1 MTRLRSVLGLVAT
14 LLAVFT
20 VVTPVQAADNSNQ
33 YVSKIE
39 LAHGLIVRYQ
49 NGVAPIASDGSPTGA
64 NAVRAELL
72 AGYGLGQDLYTLDF
86 INDVSYS
93 DALTYAAQLRQD
105 PRVAFVNINRIIG
118 RTALDA
124 KTISIRAAITPASA
138 VQSLKVADVWNKDLP
153 GVPRVQL
160 TWKAPT
166 SLFGA
171 KLSNYLVE
179 YSADSGKSW
188 TRIITGTSTKYLVAA
203 GISAG
208 TKYSFRVRAVTKA
221 TKLTKVNGVA
231 KLVTSSQIG
240 SASKIAALTPTTVPQ
255 APVLNPV
262 DSTTPGALLVSWKQQ
277 TAAQRGGL
285 PVTYLVTA
293 TADGQAELSCQT
305 TSTSCALAGAV
316 ASATYKISLVA
327 KNSRG
332 QVSADQTA
340 NTVPTK
346 IEPMFGSQ
354 WYLSAA
360 TGINVQKAWSYTK
373 GSPSVVVAVI
383 DSGITKHPDLDSQ
396 QVPGYDFVSNGT
408 RSCSYSNSGDRD
420 GWDSDPSDP
429 GDFYTDNTGFHS
441 SSWHGTHVS
450 GIIAAAQ
457 NDYGISGIAPNVK
470 LQPIRALGPDGGCSA
485 DLIAALNWAA
495 GLPVP
500 NVPANKTPAKV
511 INLSMGTSNASSC
524 DYAANAGSLASTGG
538 ALAALKK
545 AGVTT
550 ITAAGNSNTDAN
562 DSYPGN
568 CYPTI
573 NVGATGISQDR
584 AWYSNYTVQTNADG
598 AGVGV
603 DISAPGGDD
612 RDSATAPAGTKGKIL
627 SDLNDG
633 LREPGNPTFG
643 LEEGTS
649 MAAPVVAGVV
659 ALLYSIKPTITF
671 DQVFEVLKN
680 SVTKFKPGGDCAS
693 ATITRCGVGIVNA
706 GNAVEFLVTHG

>member
-1 MTRLRSVLGLVAT
+1 MTRLRSLLGLVTA
-14 LLAVFT
+14 LVAVFT
-20 VVTPVQAADNSNQ
+20 AVSPVQAADNSNSS
-33 YVSKIE
+33 VSKIE

-49 NGVAPIASDGSPTGA
+49 DGVAPIANNGLPTGA
-64 NAVRAELL
+64 NAVRTELL

-86 INDVSYS
+86 NDDVSYT
-93 DALTYAAQLRQD
+93 DALVYAAQLRQD

-118 RTALDA
+118 RTSLDT
-124 KTISIRAAITPASA
+124 KIINIRNAITAASA
-138 VQSLKVADVWNKDLP
+138 VQFLKVSDAWNINLP

-160 TWKAPT
+160 TWKAPK

-171 KLSNYLVE
+171 KLANYAIE
-179 YSADSGKSW
+179 YSSNAGKSW
-188 TRIITGTSTKYLVAA
+188 TRVNATTATSYLLTA
-203 GISAG
+203 GVQAG
-208 TKYSFRVRAVTKA
+208 VKYSYRVRAVTKIGST
-221 TKLTKVNGVA
+221 TKLGTTSAV
-231 KLVTSSQIG
+231 VTATAT
-240 SASKIAALTPTTVPQ
+240 SAPQ
-255 APVLNPV
+255 PPVLTSTALISSSSPV
-262 DSTTPGALLVSWKQQ
+262 ITWQTQTFAQQ
-277 TAAQRGGL
+277 GGL
-285 PVTYLVTA
+285 PVTYTA
-293 TADGQAELSCQT
+293 TARADGQPDVTCQSTGT
-305 TSTSCALAGAV
+305 TCTLVGMV
-316 ASATYKISLVA
+316 GTGNYKVSLTA
-327 KNSRG
+327 RNSRG
-332 QVSADQTA
+332 ETAGLNSVTSAQL
-340 NTVPTK
+340 
-346 IEPMFGSQ
+346 EPMFASQ
-354 WYLSAA
+354 WYLSAT
-360 TGINVQKAWSYTK
+360 TGINVQKAWGFTK
-373 GSPSVVVAVI
+373 GSPNVVVAVI

-396 QVPGYDFVSNGT
+396 QVAGYDFVSNGT
-408 RSCSYSNSGDRD
+408 RSCSFSKSGDGD
-420 GWDSDPSDP
+420 GWDADPSDP
-429 GDFYTDNTGFHS
+429 GDYYTDNSGFHA

-470 LQPIRALGPDGGCSA
+470 IQPIRALGPDGGCSA

-500 NVPANKTPAKV
+500 NVPTNKTPAKV
-511 INLSMGTSNASSC
+511 INLSMGTANASSC
-524 DYAANAGSLASTGG
+524 DYAANAGSMASTGG

-568 CYPTI
+568 CFPTI

-584 AWYSNYTVQTNADG
+584 SWYSNFTVQTNSDG

-612 RDSATAPAGTKGKIL
+612 RDSANAPAGTKGKIL

-633 LREPGNPTFG
+633 QREPGNPTFG

-659 ALLYSIKPTITF
+659 ALLYSVKPTITF
-671 DQVFEVLKN
+671 DQVYEVLKN

-693 ATITRCGVGIVNA
+693 SSITRCGVGIVNA
-706 GNAVEFLVTHG
+706 GNAVEYLVTHG

>member
-1 MTRLRSVLGLVAT
+1 MTRLRSLLGLVAA
-14 LLAVFT
+14 LVAVFT
-20 VVTPVQAADNSNQ
+20 VVTPVQAADNANS

-49 NGVAPIASDGSPTGA
+49 AGVSPIALDGLPTGA
-64 NAVRAELL
+64 NAVRTELS
-72 AGYGLGQDLYTLDF
+72 AGYGLGQDLYTVDF
-86 INDVSYS
+86 ANDVSYS

-118 RTALDA
+118 RTSLDT
-124 KTISIRAAITPASA
+124 KIITIRNAITPATA
-138 VQSLKVADVWNKDLP
+138 VQALKVSDAWSAGLP

-160 TWKAPT
+160 TWKAPK

-171 KLSNYLVE
+171 KLAYYAIE
-179 YSADSGKSW
+179 YSSDAGKSW
-188 TRIITGTSTKYLVAA
+188 LRVNGTTATKYILSTK
-203 GISAG
+203 ISAG
-208 TKYSFRVRAVTKA
+208 TKYSYRVRAVTKVGSA
-221 TKLTKVNGVA
+221 A
-231 KLVTSSQIG
+231 KLG
-240 SASKIAALTPTTVPQ
+240 AASASATFLA
-255 APVLNPV
+255 
-262 DSTTPGALLVSWKQQ
+262 
-277 TAAQRGGL
+277 TAAPQSPTLTSTSVIASTSPVVTWLAQTLSQRGGL
-285 PVTYLVTA
+285 PVIYTA
-293 TADGQAELSCQT
+293 TARADGQSDVVCQS
-305 TSTSCALAGAV
+305 TSTTCTLVGLV
-316 ASATYKISLVA
+316 ASANYKVTLVA

-332 QVSADQTA
+332 EATGVNSVTSAQL
-340 NTVPTK
+340 
-346 IEPMFGSQ
+346 EPMFGSQ
-354 WYLSAA
+354 WYLSAT
-360 TGINVQKAWSYTK
+360 TGVNVQKAWGYTK

-396 QVPGYDFVSNGT
+396 LVAGYDFVSNGT
-408 RSCSYSNSGDRD
+408 RSCSFSKSGDGD

-429 GDFYTDNTGFHS
+429 GDYYTDNTGFHA
-441 SSWHGTHVS
+441 SSWHGTHVA

-457 NDYGISGIAPNVK
+457 NDYGISGIAPNAK
-470 LQPIRALGPDGGCSA
+470 IQPIRALGPDGGCSA

-495 GLPVP
+495 GLSVP
-500 NVPANKTPAKV
+500 NAPINKTPAKV

-524 DYAANAGSLASTGG
+524 DYSANAGSLASTGG
-538 ALAALKK
+538 ALAALKA

-568 CYPTI
+568 CFPTI

-584 AWYSNYTVQTNADG
+584 SWYSNYTVITNSEG

-633 LREPGNPTFG
+633 QREPGNPTFG

-659 ALLYSIKPTITF
+659 ALLYSVKPNITF
-671 DQVFEVLKN
+671 DQVYEVLKN

-706 GNAVEFLVTHG
+706 GNALEYLVTHG